1 MSGGR
6 LAHWVP
12 SGVEAVLS
20 DNRIDTD
27 HDQDQL
33 SEGQV
38 ILLAVV
44 AAVVTANAYYIHPI
58 IARVAESFEVRDA
71 WVGLVPAANQ
81 IALAVGI
88 LLLLPLGDRLSNRR
102 IITLSLSVQLIA
114 LMLMAV
120 AESFAVFVAAST
132 ALGFFTIT
140 PYMLPAY
147 ISKRVPVSRIGHVTG
162 VLTAGII
169 TGVLLSLTL
178 SGVVGEYLGWRITYW
193 IATALMVV
201 ALFALRRM
209 LDDKVVT
216 RGTVETGSY
225 WRLIGTMLTL
235 ARQLPRVLLSGFIQG
250 LSFGIFL
257 LVWMGLG
264 LHFTSPEMG
273 FGVDDVGYLGAFSIV
288 NAWTTP
294 RLGRWADRVGPEQAR
309 IVVAL
314 WQMFGIGLLWLVGAN
329 FWWLAVPIIIMSVAG
344 PMVDVAGRMTCLV
357 GDPAVRTRL
366 MSLFITLMFL
376 GGDIGSWVGT
386 IAYDSGGWGLNV
398 TLALTFS
405 AVIVLLSLLAKRWY
419 APS

>member
-1 MSGGR
+1 M
-6 LAHWVP
+6 
-12 SGVEAVLS
+12 
-20 DNRIDTD
+20 NN
-27 HDQDQL
+27 DQGQDLL

-38 ILLAVV
+38 IMLAVV

-58 IARVAESFEVRDA
+58 IARVAESFGVRDA

-81 IALAVGI
+81 IALAAGI

-102 IITLSLSVQLIA
+102 IIMLSLIVQLIA
-114 LMLMAV
+114 LVLMAV

-169 TGVLLSLTL
+169 TGVLLSRTV
-178 SGVVGEYLGWRITYW
+178 SGVIGEYLGWRITYW
-193 IATALMVV
+193 IATALMVA

-209 LDDKVVT
+209 LDDKIVNGG
-216 RGTVETGSY
+216 RVETGSY
-225 WRLIGTMLTL
+225 WRLIGTMFGL
-235 ARQLPRVLLSGFIQG
+235 ARQYPRVLLSGFIQG

-314 WQMFGIGLLWLVGAN
+314 WQMLGIGLLWLVGAN

-366 MSLFITLMFL
+366 MSMFITIMFL
-376 GGDIGSWVGT
+376 GGGIGSWVGT
-386 IAYDSGGWGLNV
+386 IAYDMGGWNLNV
-398 TLALTFS
+398 ALALVCS
-405 AVIVLLSLLAKRWY
+405 AVIVLLSLLAKRRF
-419 APS
+419 A